1 MVLKG
6 IGFSRSV
13 SRADQRGFSRW
24 GAAILKNP
32 ADNVIESAKPR
43 LQGPTDPAVQVR
55 IQKKREDA
63 FELDVAFTIA
73 QGITI
78 IFGASGAG
86 KTTLLDCIA
95 GLTTP
100 EWGHIAVGGRV
111 LFDSDRGINLPVQ
124 NRRIGY
130 VFQDLALF
138 PHLSVK
144 ANVVYGLS
152 GIHGQECEQR
162 TRPSTRSAFS
172 HYEIGVP
179 RSCQAENGRGS
190 R

>member
-1 MVLKG
+1 MMLRHVVLKG

-24 GAAILKNP
+24 GAAVLKNP
-32 ADNVIESAKPR
+32 ADNGIESAKPR
-43 LQGPTDPAVQVR
+43 LQSPTDPAVQVP

-78 IFGASGAG
+78 TFAASGEG

-100 EWGHIAVGGRV
+100 EGVHIAVDGRV
-111 LFDSDRGINLPVQ
+111 VL
-124 NRRIGY
+124 
-130 VFQDLALF
+130 
-138 PHLSVK
+138 
-144 ANVVYGLS
+144 
-152 GIHGQECEQR
+152 
-162 TRPSTRSAFS
+162 
-172 HYEIGVP
+172 
-179 RSCQAENGRGS
+179 
-190 R
+190 